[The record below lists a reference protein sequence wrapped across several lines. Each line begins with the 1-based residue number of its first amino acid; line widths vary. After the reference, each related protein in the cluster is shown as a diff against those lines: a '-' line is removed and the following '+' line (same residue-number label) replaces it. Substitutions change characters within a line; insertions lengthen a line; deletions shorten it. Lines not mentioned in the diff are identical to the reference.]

1 MFDNLNLINP
11 RIQNAAWS
19 ELATTWKNYMDTII
33 NQGGDVNSESEA
45 MQEEIDEILA
55 DHG

>member
-1 MFDNLNLINP
+1 
-11 RIQNAAWS
+11 
-19 ELATTWKNYMDTII
+19 MDTII